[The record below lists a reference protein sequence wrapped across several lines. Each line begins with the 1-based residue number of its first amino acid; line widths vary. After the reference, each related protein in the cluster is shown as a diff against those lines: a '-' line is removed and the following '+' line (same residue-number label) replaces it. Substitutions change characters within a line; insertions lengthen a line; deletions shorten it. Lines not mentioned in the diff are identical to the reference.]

1 MLKALPLV
9 HFLSVLLLKEQMIT
23 SVKKTLKTLAWSAQ
37 SRSISSEI
45 CLQNNYKIGRF
56 LPIAFWR
63 SLPWNFPRNPCL
75 IGRFFGEF
83 VPKNPAKF
91 DFFSLRPIRSPDFL
105 SQSMRKNYTLFSVTT
120 LCNTSAYTEKFLLP
134 VLIIQLNLSTMAS
147 LGTEIIKWQLWGG
160 RGVIMIPILWGK
172 DTGSG
177 RCSGEVAMHWGLSVI
192 L

>member
-23 SVKKTLKTLAWSAQ
+23 SVKKTLKTLAWSVQ

-63 SLPWNFPRNPCL
+63 SLPWNFPRNSCL

-83 VPKNPAKF
+83 VPKNPATYQKAW
-91 DFFSLRPIRSPDFL
+91 FFVSKHEKKLYVVFSNKSLQYLHLHWTIPLTGP
-105 SQSMRKNYTLFSVTT
+105 Y
-120 LCNTSAYTEKFLLP
+120 NTVEP
-134 VLIIQLNLSTMAS
+134 LSTMAS

-177 RCSGEVAMHWGLSVI
+177 RCSGEVAMHWGLTVI